1 MAISITPLST
11 QFVNVTVSDTD
22 VSDTVRVDITQG
34 TGNVYF
40 IEVGNGISASS
51 ISFKLY
57 DSTTVTLGTTEP
69 IFIMK
74 VAASATE
81 AVVIPDGMA
90 FTTGLS
96 YCATDQNGR
105 QVAGSGFSSL
115 SGQITLKLITS

>member
-1 MAISITPLST
+1 MSITITPLST
-11 QFVNVTVSDTD
+11 QFVDVTVSDTD

-69 IFIMK
+69 VFIMK

-90 FTTGLS
+90 YTTGLS
-96 YCATDQNGR
+96 YCATDQNGN
-105 QVAGSGFSSL
+105 QVAGGGFSGM

>member
-1 MAISITPLST
+1 MAITITPLST
-11 QFVNVTVSDTD
+11 QFVDVTVNDTD

-34 TGNVYF
+34 TGSVYF

-90 FTTGLS
+90 FPTGLS

-105 QVAGSGFSSL
+105 QVAGSGFGSL
-115 SGQITLKLITS
+115 SGDISLKLITS